1 MSGTERDGVSD
12 RLSGCSGIS
21 STQRHMI
28 LRSEVIPTDE
38 YRAEP
43 RLPHKRKGVVFALW
57 VWKVYFRNLS
67 CQHETVNLSRGKRVM
82 STNITTTFFL
92 GKGGDFISL
101 PKHLKMLFFHSNTYL
116 GLIT

>member
-67 CQHETVNLSRGKRVM
+67 CQHETVNLSQGKRVM

-92 GKGGDFISL
+92 GKGGGILLACQNISKCSFFIQI
-101 PKHLKMLFFHSNTYL
+101 H
-116 GLIT
+116 IWV

>member
-67 CQHETVNLSRGKRVM
+67 CQHETVNLSQGKRVM

-92 GKGGDFISL
+92 GKGGGGF
-101 PKHLKMLFFHSNTYL
+101 Y
-116 GLIT
+116 